1 MARIG
6 IFLFGVISY
15 LVFFG
20 VFLYAIGFIGGFMT
34 PTSLDA
40 APTTPLMEA
49 LAIDLGL
56 LTAFAVQ
63 HSGMARPAFKKWW
76 TRMIPPA
83 AERSAYVLL
92 SSLCLV
98 VLFVFWQPI
107 GGVIWDAPE
116 GWPRMAVTGL
126 YLFGWALLLY
136 ATFLIDHFDLFG
148 LTQVWRRLAGQPYG
162 EPTFRTPSLY
172 KLMRHPIYVGWLII
186 FWSAPTMTVAHLV
199 FAIVTTIYILLAI
212 QLEERDLIRRFGK
225 DYVDYKRSTPMLVP
239 GLGRGATPAVSRHA
253 DDMLR

>member
-1 MARIG
+1 MARFG
-6 IFLFGVISY
+6 IFVFGLVSY
-15 LVFFG
+15 AIFFA
-20 VFLYAIGFIGGFMT
+20 VFLYAIGFVGGFIT
-34 PTSLDA
+34 PTRLDA
-40 APTTPLMEA
+40 APTMPLPQA

-56 LTAFAVQ
+56 LTAFAIQ

-76 TRMIPPA
+76 TKVIPQA

-92 SSLCLV
+92 SSLCMI

-107 GGVIWDAPE
+107 GGVIWDTPE
-116 GWPRMAVTGL
+116 GWPRMTVTGL

-148 LTQVWRRLAGQPYG
+148 LKQVALRLAGKSCG
-162 EPTFRTPSLY
+162 EPVFRTPSLY

-199 FAIVTTIYILLAI
+199 FAVVTTIYILAAI
-212 QLEERDLIRRFGK
+212 QLEERDLIRQFGK
-225 DYVDYKRSTPMLVP
+225 DYVDYKKRTPMLVP
-239 GLGRGATPAVSRHA
+239 GLGGGKPAAPIQHA
-253 DDMLR
+253 E